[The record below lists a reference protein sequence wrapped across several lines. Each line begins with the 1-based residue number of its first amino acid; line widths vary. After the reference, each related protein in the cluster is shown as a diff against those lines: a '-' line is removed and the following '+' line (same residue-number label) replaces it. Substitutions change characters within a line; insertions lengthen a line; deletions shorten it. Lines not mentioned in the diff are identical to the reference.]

1 MRRFKSMWV
10 LCSVTLFALLL
21 GANTALGIEKVK
33 FTDKFVDFYGYGD
46 MFKKDDVLTV
56 YDPDGVLCGE
66 FRISEDG
73 QYGIIHVYGDDRT
86 SSGTDEGAQ
95 TGDPLYFYLNG
106 EEIIPKDSEKAVW
119 SSDGAS
125 VQMDF

>member
-1 MRRFKSMWV
+1 MCRFKYK
-10 LCSVTLFALLL
+10 LTLFLLFVL
-21 GANTALGIEKVK
+21 IPVFSAGTAFSQEKVK

-46 MFKKDDVLTV
+46 MFKKGDVLKV
-56 YDPDGVLCGE
+56 YDPDGILCGE
-66 FRISEDG
+66 FVIAEEG

-86 SSGTDEGAQ
+86 SSGTDEGAKA
-95 TGDPLYFYLNG
+95 GDPLYFYLND